1 MAWNVLACT
10 RVVAKGVIVKFLV
23 ANKALDGADWN
34 VISLVLGLKCS
45 RNFCRKSMPKM
56 FSLDSLAICTVCV
69 HFLFF
74 IKMSVLKSFWFFS
87 FVLPTAVL
95 NALMFIQVTADPV
108 SIFQ

>member
-10 RVVAKGVIVKFLV
+10 RVVAKGGIVKFLV

-34 VISLVLGLKCS
+34 VISLVLGSKCS

-56 FSLDSLAICTVCV
+56 FSLDSSAICTVCV

-74 IKMSVLKSFWFFS
+74 NKNVCLEVFLVPLLCFAECCFECI
-87 FVLPTAVL
+87 
-95 NALMFIQVTADPV
+95 NV